1 MVILKELRD
10 DMNYQYAEQISLE
23 QKCYAYYFLGDMAFK
38 SIDFVLVSLFLT
50 KLSNKCSHLYECLIC
65 GL

>member
-10 DMNYQYAEQISLE
+10 DMNSQYAEQISLE
-23 QKCYAYYFLGDMAFK
+23 QKCLIFFRRHAFK
-38 SIDFVLVSLFLT
+38 SIGFVLVLLFLT

-65 GL
+65 EL